1 MQAAFEEYREY
12 GLACLPVK
20 ADKTPD
26 VKGTW
31 LGGVDRGYKNAFGIG
46 IACGKAS
53 GNLECL
59 DFDNHQ
65 GTAKANISTF
75 MKLAGAELLL
85 TVNKTRSNGYH
96 VLYRCDRVEGNL
108 KLAQTLLNGKPD
120 TIIETRGE
128 GGYFIAPPSPG
139 YKTIRGDMGNIPTI
153 TVAER
158 SRLLSIA
165 RSMNAYVSPERI
177 PQEEGGRPGDLYNH
191 TPEAIDDAKAAL
203 ANAGWRHISGK
214 LWRRPE
220 KDEGISATFGYV
232 AENIFYCF
240 TSNGHPFEAEKAYTP
255 FQVICLLEK
264 NGDFKAFA
272 KELSQKYSAVAPT
285 QQQPAQ
291 EEKNILE
298 QRLQEAIIDLSKPVS
313 KPPTAIEIRKDFGTV
328 IRYDRLFTLGNFSAI
343 TGKSKSKKT
352 YLATLLMAAALND
365 EPSGLFNGTLPNG
378 KGNVVFFDTEQSR
391 YDSYMTSRR
400 VLRIMGKSTENFA
413 TFDLRP
419 YTPLE
424 RCELIGYA
432 LERFRGTIGLAV
444 IDGIAD
450 LVNAINDE
458 DEATRVVSLL
468 MKWTAEHE
476 CHIITNIHQNKGNN
490 YATGHIGS
498 AVMKKAEAII
508 SVTKD
513 DQDASVSRVECDM
526 IRGVSDFDDFLIK
539 LDTEGMPSVAHI

>member
-365 EPSGLFNGTLPNG
+365 EPSGLFNGTLPAG

-391 YDSYMTSRR
+391 YDSYMTSKR

-424 RCELIGYA
+424 RCELIVYA